1 MGPCWCIRCSGLTSL
16 FFIFLVCVVCACFG
30 GGGGQW
36 LWNWPSWGL
45 VRFLLLFSI
54 CWNWNIAVNLVIA
67 LLLMDLLQYPQIGIK
82 YYFITSSLEVIG
94 LFLFFLI
101 SRFWQNLVCIF
112 VFVAIWVM
120 VMIVYFLALD
130 LCKKN
135 PISIHVYHIAWILQI
150 YVGSIYSDITSTGST
165 TGFVFLCPS
174 F

>member
-1 MGPCWCIRCSGLTSL
+1 M
-16 FFIFLVCVVCACFG
+16 
-30 GGGGQW
+30 
-36 LWNWPSWGL
+36 WNWPSWGL

-135 PISIHVYHIAWILQI
+135 PICICLPYSMNSANLCGINLLRYYFYWLHNWFCISLPLFLILDKYQHM
-150 YVGSIYSDITSTGST
+150 Y
-165 TGFVFLCPS
+165 
-174 F
+174 